1 MAWIYETAMSL
12 FKDML
17 GSGESLFKNPVA
29 LDYDFIPKL
38 IPYRENEQFK
48 MAACVKPLFQERNGR
63 NLIIWGNPGVGK
75 TVACRH
81 VLADLGEQTEEI
93 VPFYV
98 NCWSKN
104 TSFKIA
110 IELCEQL
117 GYKLTHNKK
126 TDELMEIAIKILN
139 KSSSVL
145 VFDEIDKVE
154 DFDFLYSLLEGVY
167 RKSIILIT
175 NYREWSVTLDER
187 IRSRLL
193 PEILEFRPYNLTE
206 TRGILKSRIEAGV
219 APGVFDDECLEV
231 ISQKTSELC
240 DIRSG
245 LYLIREAINIAE
257 DKSLKKVSL
266 EFVKEAIS
274 KLDEFKTKKKDDL
287 EEETQKILDI
297 VKKNSGKKIG
307 DLFKVYQDNGGT
319 MVYKSFQ
326 RKIAKLESGRFISV
340 EKTTGGKDG
349 TTSII
354 SYSDTPK
361 KLTDY

>member
-1 MAWIYETAMSL
+1 MSI

-17 GSGESLFKNPVA
+17 GSGETLFKNPVA

-38 IPYRENEQFK
+38 VPFRENEQHK
-48 MAACVKPLFQERNGR
+48 IAACIKPLFQARNGR
-63 NLIIWGNPGVGK
+63 NLIIYGNPGVGK

-81 VLADLGEQTEEI
+81 VLSDLAEQTDDV

-126 TDELMEIAIKILN
+126 TDELLDIAIKILN

-175 NYREWSVTLDER
+175 NFREWSITLDER

-193 PEILEFRPYNLTE
+193 PEMMEFRQYNQTE
-206 TRGILKSRIEAGV
+206 TRGILKQRLEAGV
-219 APGVFDDECLEV
+219 YPGVFDDEAFELIV
-231 ISQKTSELC
+231 SKTSEIG
-240 DIRSG
+240 DIRTG
-245 LYLIREAINIAE
+245 LYLIKEAVNIAE
-257 DKSLKKVSL
+257 EKSQKKVSAGYAS
-266 EFVKEAIS
+266 EAIG
-274 KLDEFKTKKKDDL
+274 KLEDFKSKKKENL
-287 EEETQKILDI
+287 EEETQKILEI
-297 VKKNSGKKIG
+297 VKNNSGKKIG
-307 DLFKVYQDNGGT
+307 DLFKLYQESGGS

-340 EKTTGGKDG
+340 QKTTGGKEG
-349 TTSII
+349 STSII
-354 SYSDTPK
+354 TYSGIAK
-361 KLTDY
+361 KLTDF

>member
-1 MAWIYETAMSL
+1 MSI

-17 GSGESLFKNPVA
+17 GSGESLLKNPVA

-38 IPYRENEQFK
+38 VPYRESEQFR
-48 MAACVKPLFQERNGR
+48 MASCIKPLFQQRNGR
-63 NLIIWGNPGVGK
+63 NLVIWGKPGVGK

-81 VLADLGEQTEEI
+81 VLADLSEQTDEI

-110 IELCEQL
+110 VELCEQL

-126 TDELMEIAIKILN
+126 TDELLEIAIKILN

-154 DFDFLYSLLEGVY
+154 EFDFMYSLLEGVY

-175 NYREWSVTLDER
+175 NYKEWSVTLDER

-193 PEILEFRPYNLTE
+193 PELLEFRQYNLSE
-206 TRGILKSRIEAGV
+206 TKGILRGRLEAGV
-219 APGVFDDECLEV
+219 AAEVFDAEGFEMIV
-231 ISQKTSELC
+231 AKTAELG

-245 LYLIREAINIAE
+245 LYLIREAVNIAE
-257 DKSLKKVSL
+257 DKSLKNVTA
-266 EFVKEAIS
+266 EFVREAIA
-274 KLDEFKTKKKDDL
+274 KLDEFKTKKAADL
-287 EEETQKILDI
+287 EEETQKILEL

-307 DLFKVYQDNGGT
+307 ELFKLYQDSGGA
-319 MVYKSFQ
+319 MAYKSFQ
-326 RKIAKLESGRFISV
+326 RKITKLEGGRFISV
-340 EKTTGGKDG
+340 EKVMGGKDG

-354 SYSDTPK
+354 SYSGIAK
-361 KLTDY
+361 KLTDF